1 MMLNRAKLSRYKIK
15 KIIRCFCLDFTAT
28 QTSKLLEFNRKTI
41 NRYYII
47 FRYVIAYNQYNE
59 FQKFV
64 GKIELDESYFGA
76 RRARGFHGKL
86 KRGRGTMKQPV
97 FGIFERNGKVYTEI
111 VPNCKKKTLRAIIL
125 GKINKN
131 TVINTDGWPGYNGL
145 VDVGY
150 DKHFR
155 VNHSKNEFSKGNGIH
170 INGIE
175 SFWSFTKRRLA
186 KFNGV
191 KANFYLHLKECEWR
205 WKKDEDELQD
215 DLMRILRKY
224 FKKIN

>member
-1 MMLNRAKLSRYKIK
+1 
-15 KIIRCFCLDFTAT
+15 LDFNAT
-28 QTSKLLEFNRKTI
+28 QTSKLLCFNRKTI
-41 NRYYII
+41 NRYFIL
-47 FRYVIAYNQYNE
+47 FRSVIALNQQDE
-59 FQKFV
+59 FQKFI
-64 GKIELDESYFGA
+64 GKTELDESYFGA
-76 RRARGFHGKL
+76 RRARGYRGKL

-111 VPNCKKKTLRAIIL
+111 VPDCKKKTLRQVIL
-125 GKINKN
+125 GKIDKDAF
-131 TVINTDGWPGYNGL
+131 IHTDGWRGYNGL

-175 SFWSFTKRRLA
+175 SFWSFAKRRLA

-191 KANFYLHLKECEWR
+191 KINFYLHLKECEWR
-205 WKKDEDELQD
+205 WKRNEDEMQE
-215 DLMRILRKY
+215 DLIKILKKY
-224 FKKIN
+224 CKFFK